1 VKAVL
6 GDMMRNTAT
15 CSSRLRS
22 IASLVSALLLVS
34 GLAQGAGLSQAQI
47 REISQLATGALK
59 ESDLP
64 GLSVAVAKDK
74 RIWAAGF
81 GSADLEQSVPV
92 SAQTMF
98 RTASIAKWLTATA
111 AMRLVE
117 RGRLDLDAPVQQYC
131 PRFPRKKWTVTS
143 RQLLTHTA
151 GVRHYYGENGEKP
164 ETAAERKALQDRIQR
179 EQAGQYIRYTDVL
192 GPLDAFKDD
201 PLLFQPGTKTAY
213 TSLGYR
219 LLGCVLEGAARAPY
233 RKLMRELVFEPAQMT
248 AITEDDVQAI
258 VPHRAAGY
266 SKGEDGKI
274 IRAAFRDVSENLP
287 AGGYLSTAA
296 DLVRFVLAFESDKLV
311 KEATRNQM
319 LQHPRLTDGSLA
331 PDPGG
336 FPELYYGLGIAVG
349 PDSRPAWFHTG
360 GQSGVSG
367 YLMWFPDTKIAV
379 ALLTNRDGNAIPLAL
394 VRRIEV
400 IAAR

>member
-1 VKAVL
+1 
-6 GDMMRNTAT
+6 MMPNTLN
-15 CSSRLRS
+15 CSRSLRS
-22 IASLVSALLLVS
+22 IVSFVSALLLLS
-34 GLAQGAGLSQAQI
+34 GLARAAGLSEAQQ
-47 REISQLATGALK
+47 REISQLATAALK
-59 ESDLP
+59 ERELP
-64 GLSVAVAKDK
+64 GLSVAVAKDE

-81 GSADLEQSVPV
+81 GSADLEQSTPV

-117 RGRLDLDAPVQQYC
+117 RGTLDLDAPVQQYC
-131 PRFPRKKWTVTS
+131 PRFPKKKWPVTS

-164 ETAAERKALQDRIQR
+164 ETAAERQALEDKIRR
-179 EQAGQYIRYTDVL
+179 EKAGQYTRYTDVL
-192 GPLDAFKDD
+192 GPLDVFKDD

-248 AITEDDVQAI
+248 AITEDDAQAI

-266 SKGEDGKI
+266 SKAADGKL

-287 AGGYLSTAA
+287 AGGYLSTAD
-296 DLVRFVLAFESDKLV
+296 DLVRFALAFEAGKLV
-311 KEATRNQM
+311 TDATRGQM
-319 LQHPRLTDGSLA
+319 LQHPRLIDGSLA

-336 FPELYYGLGIAVG
+336 FPDFYYGVGIAVG
-349 PDSRPAWFHTG
+349 PDSRPAWFHAG

-379 ALLTNRDGNAIPLAL
+379 ALLTNRDGNAIPWAL
-394 VRRIEV
+394 VHRIEA